1 MCSLLEATISQ
12 CHQKLNRIFYLQNS
26 DVSQDQI
33 TPRNYVFK
41 NTTHVIKCCEKNAAK
56 SLEMPNKGVSR
67 IK

>member
-33 TPRNYVFK
+33 TPRNYVL
-41 NTTHVIKCCEKNAAK
+41 NTTHVIKVCAEKNAAK
-56 SLEMPNKGVSR
+56 SLEMTNKGVSR